1 MAHELRVVLVI
12 GRPGV
17 ASWCFALVACTPGLA
32 VVGWFATVADAV
44 CCLPNLSPD
53 VCIVDS
59 EDFAELAADRLRT
72 TGSASGP
79 LVVALRSSCASAYE
93 DSSTM
98 RTFRIGGS
106 RSDFLA
112 AVGDDGPQVAC
123 SIPAETRELTARE
136 REIAL
141 LVAEGFSNEE
151 LANMLMLS
159 VATVK
164 NHVHSILKKLDVG
177 RRWHVGARL
186 RGSLAATSASVHD
199 GAWLTAA
206 PANSSQANTAA
217 KTHRIATRW
226 PDAASRRSSNWPDE
240 I

>member
-1 MAHELRVVLVI
+1 
-12 GRPGV
+12 
-17 ASWCFALVACTPGLA
+17 
-32 VVGWFATVADAV
+32 
-44 CCLPNLSPD
+44 
-53 VCIVDS
+53 
-59 EDFAELAADRLRT
+59 
-72 TGSASGP
+72 
-79 LVVALRSSCASAYE
+79 
-93 DSSTM
+93 M

-177 RRWHVGARL
+177 RRWTWALGCEAH
-186 RGSLAATSASVHD
+186 
-199 GAWLTAA
+199 
-206 PANSSQANTAA
+206 
-217 KTHRIATRW
+217 
-226 PDAASRRSSNWPDE
+226 SRRQAPPYTTGPG
-240 I
+240 